1 MKATSAQQII
11 HALKQGNE
19 PNIEAFF
26 KRFDTDFKGC
36 LVLEDNLSAL
46 QILAENMHFPAFKKL
61 ASYKDDIITKFLEC
75 ANGFA
80 TEYYPLIEKH
90 RKGDEVLSEI
100 IEKSKNE
107 ILDDFV
113 FTFDYF
119 YYCAVKIEAIAKK
132 LSLQL
137 SAEMQALVELT
148 KQLNE
153 NSTN

>member
-11 HALKQGNE
+11 HAFKQGNK
-19 PNIEAFF
+19 PNLEAFF

-61 ASYKDDIITKFLEC
+61 ASYKDDITTKFLEC
-75 ANGFA
+75 ANGFV
-80 TEYYPLIEKH
+80 TEYYPLIEKY
-90 RKGDEVLSEI
+90 RKGDMLSEI

-107 ILDDFV
+107 ILNDFV

-119 YYCAVKIEAIAKK
+119 YYCAIKIEAIAKK

-137 SAEMQALVELT
+137 SAEMQSLIELAR
-148 KQLNE
+148 QLNE